1 MTQSAV
7 ETLEDFGP
15 PPESVAKR
23 WIAELDL
30 YNQQSDRWC
39 KRAEGII
46 SRYRDDDR
54 DGIIGAAPATRRYN
68 MLWANVEVQKPIL
81 YARLPKAD
89 VQRRFKDADAV
100 GRLACE
106 IAERAL
112 DYGIQCTDRFDRVM
126 KDCTE
131 DLLLVAQGCSWQR
144 YVPHFKQTTPRI
156 NVTPVSLSVEQ
167 TQEPEGIAAD
177 GVQVSNDSR
186 ISEPAAPNYKYADDQ
201 GNEYGL
207 DQLQRDDNGY
217 YVNGEPVDVVEY
229 EEVVDDY
236 VFYSDWGCN
245 AGARTWD
252 EVYAVWRRVFMTK
265 DELRA
270 RFGKEVADKVPLD
283 YEPKGMEKADD
294 DTKELFKKA
303 TIYEIWDRST
313 RKAYWISRGYDK
325 PLDERDDP
333 LGLED
338 FFPCPR
344 PMWLTQTNNTL
355 TPIPDFVFYQDQD
368 GEIQSLTQRISVV
381 EEAIRVRGI
390 YPANV
395 QAVKDLLT
403 EGGTG
408 DMIPMDYNVLATL
421 KISDMKS
428 MIFFWPIEQIVAALK
443 SMIEMRNQ
451 LIQDVYQITGL
462 SDVLRGQGDPDETAT
477 GQELKAQ
484 YGGLRVREKQKE
496 VQRFARDMLR
506 IRFEIIF
513 NHFEPSTVWLMTNAQ
528 SIPDVAKDPTR
539 GQPVMD
545 PMGMPTGEINEY
557 GDLFNQSIEL
567 LRNKALRQFRVDI
580 ETDSTVA
587 ADENMEKQRVN
598 ELLTAVGGFM
608 GQIGETVMA
617 APEFAAPMGEL
628 MMYAFRRYKAGNSLE
643 SAMETAIEAFT
654 QRLSQPAPQQ
664 APQPTPDK
672 LIDAEIKKAELQ
684 VTAQDAAQRNQLQ
697 AAQMQQDGAIAAQD
711 AALRQ
716 GDLALKAIALKKD
729 PSPQAVN

>member
-1 MTQSAV
+1 MTQNAV
-7 ETLEDFGP
+7 ETIEDFGK
-15 PPESVAKR
+15 PPENVAKR

-30 YNQQSDRWC
+30 YNDQSDRFWRQGENIL
-39 KRAEGII
+39 K
-46 SRYRDDDR
+46 RYRDEDR
-54 DGIIGAAPATRRYN
+54 DTLIGAAPVTRRYN
-68 MLWANVEVQKPIL
+68 MLWANIEVQKPIL

-89 VQRRFKDADAV
+89 VQRRFKDNDPV

-106 IAERAL
+106 VAERAL

-131 DLLLVAQGCSWQR
+131 DLLLVAQGVSWQR
-144 YVPHFKQTTPRI
+144 YVPHFKETTPRI
-156 NVTPVSLSVEQ
+156 DVTPVSASVSE
-167 TQEPEGIAAD
+167 TIEPEGIAAD
-177 GVQVSNDSR
+177 GVQVTNDSR
-186 ISEPAAPNYKYADDQ
+186 QNEPTNDYKYADNS
-201 GNEYGL
+201 GKEYGL
-207 DQLQRDDNGY
+207 DQLNKDDNGY
-217 YVNGEPVDVVEY
+217 YVNGEPVEVVDY

-236 VFYSDWGCN
+236 VYFSDWGCN

-265 DELRA
+265 DELVD
-270 RFGKEVADKVPLD
+270 RFGEEVAQDIPLD
-283 YEPKGMEKADD
+283 YEPKGMDKQTEEV
-294 DTKELFKKA
+294 KELFKKA

-313 RKAYWISRGYDK
+313 RKVYWISKGYSQGS
-325 PLDERDDP
+325 LDERDDP

-344 PMWLTQTNNTL
+344 PMWMTQTNNLL
-355 TPIPDFVFYQDQD
+355 TPIPDYVFYQDQD
-368 GEIQSLTQRISVV
+368 AEIQSLTARIAVV

-390 YPANV
+390 YPANIES
-395 QAVKDLLT
+395 VKQLLT
-403 EGGTG
+403 EGGTN

-421 KISDMKS
+421 KMSDMKN
-428 MIFFWPIEQIVAALK
+428 MIFFWPIEQIVSALK

-513 NHFEPSTVWLMTNAQ
+513 NHFEPSTIWLMTNAQ

-539 GQPVMD
+539 GQPVLD
-545 PMGMPTGEINEY
+545 QMGMPTGEINEY
-557 GDLFNQSIEL
+557 GDLFNQAMGL
-567 LRNKALRQFRVDI
+567 LRNKALRMFRVDI

-608 GQIGETVMA
+608 GQIGETVIA

-628 MMYAFRRYKAGNSLE
+628 MMYAFRRYKAGNTLE

-654 QRLSQPAPQQ
+654 QRLSQPQPQQ
-664 APQPTPDK
+664 TPQPTPDK

-684 VTAQDAAQRNQLQ
+684 QKGQLEQGRLQFDVAKGQTEAQLEQERVMNERASLALQ
-697 AAQMQQDGAIAAQD
+697 AEAM
-711 AALRQ
+711 RR
-716 GDLALKAIALKKD
+716 D
-729 PSPQAVN
+729 PGPQSVQ

>member
-1 MTQSAV
+1 MTQSSV
-7 ETLEDFGP
+7 ETIKDFGQP
-15 PPESVAKR
+15 PQADAKR
-23 WIAELDL
+23 WHAELDL
-30 YNQQSDRWC
+30 YNDQSDQFTRQ
-39 KRAEGII
+39 AENILR
-46 SRYRDDDR
+46 RYRDQDR
-54 DGIIGAAPATRRYN
+54 DNYIVGAAPVVRRYN
-68 MLWANVEVQKPIL
+68 MLWANIEVQKPIL

-89 VQRRFKDADAV
+89 VQRRFKDNDPV

-106 IAERAL
+106 VAERAL

-131 DLLLVAQGCSWQR
+131 DYLLVAQGVSWQR

-156 NVTPVSLSVEQ
+156 NVTPVSFTE
-167 TQEPEGIAAD
+167 TQQIEPDGIAAD
-177 GVQVSNDSR
+177 GLQITNDSR
-186 ISEPAAPNYKYADDQ
+186 QNEPVNDYKYADEQ

-207 DQLQRDDNGY
+207 DQLNQDENGY

-236 VFYSDWGCN
+236 VYFSDWGCN

-265 DELRA
+265 DELVD
-270 RFGKEVADKVPLD
+270 RFGEEIANEVPMD
-283 YEPKGMEKADD
+283 YEPKGMDKQTEEV
-294 DTKELFKKA
+294 KELFKKA
-303 TIYEIWDRST
+303 TIYEIWDRSS
-313 RKAYWISRGYDK
+313 RKVCWISKGYDK

-333 LGLED
+333 LGLQD

-344 PMWLTQTNNTL
+344 PMWMTQTNNLL
-355 TPIPDFVFYQDQD
+355 TPIPDYVFYQDQD
-368 GEIQSLTQRISVV
+368 AEIQSLTARIAVV

-395 QAVKDLLT
+395 ESVKQLLT
-403 EGGTG
+403 EGGTN
-408 DMIPMDYNVLATL
+408 DMIPMDYNILASL

-428 MIFFWPIEQIVAALK
+428 MIFFWPIDQIVAALK

-513 NHFEPSTVWLMTNAQ
+513 NHFEPSTIWLMTNAQ
-528 SIPDVAKDPTR
+528 NIPDVMKDPTR
-539 GQPVMD
+539 GQPIMNE
-545 PMGMPTGEINEY
+545 MGIPTGEINEY
-557 GDLFNQSIEL
+557 GDLFNQAMDL
-567 LRNKALRQFRVDI
+567 LRNKALRMFRVDI

-617 APEFAAPMGEL
+617 APEFAPPMGEL
-628 MMYAFRRYKAGNSLE
+628 MMYAFRRYKAGNTLE

-654 QRLSQPAPQQ
+654 QRLSQPQPQQ

-672 LIDAEIKKAELQ
+672 VIDAQIKDKEIQSRTQMEGMSLQ
-684 VTAQDAAQRNQLQ
+684 LTAQKDNTEAQLEAARIQNERASLALQ
-697 AAQMQQDGAIAAQD
+697 AEAM
-711 AALRQ
+711 RR
-716 GDLALKAIALKKD
+716 D
-729 PSPQAVN
+729 PGPQSVQ